1 MEGETKRSHQGGQVI
16 PGKGELEKRE
26 SEKRTNRRIVQ
37 GVVQLSAFVTVSN
50 ISTYVLQTFKG
61 WVGIGLIG
69 ACLPSPHHHVHYDP
83 LHHKNETKLLVG
95 GVVLVPRRLCGLW
108 DIRGTFKLR
117 GKVRCS

>member
-16 PGKGELEKRE
+16 PGKGELEKKE
-26 SEKRTNRRIVQ
+26 FEKRTNPRIVQ

-50 ISTYVLQTFKG
+50 IGTHVLQTFKG
-61 WVGIGLIG
+61 WVGIGPKG
-69 ACLPSPHHHVHYDP
+69 FCLLSHHHHVHHDP
-83 LHHKNETKLLVG
+83 LHHENETKLLVG